1 MEKRPCG
8 TNDNSMSRRI
18 HKGTK
23 EELGTSNECT
33 GRSLE
38 EDEKSI

>member
-1 MEKRPCG
+1 MERRPYG

-23 EELGTSNECT
+23 EELETSNECT
-33 GRSLE
+33 RRSSE
-38 EDEKSI
+38 EDEESI